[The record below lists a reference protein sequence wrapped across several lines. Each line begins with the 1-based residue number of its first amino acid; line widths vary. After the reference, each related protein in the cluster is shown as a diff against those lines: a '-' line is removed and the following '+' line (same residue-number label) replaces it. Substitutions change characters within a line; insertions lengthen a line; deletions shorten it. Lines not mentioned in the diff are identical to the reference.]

1 MYMHSQTVILAGG
14 DFNSSI
20 NANNVKFQGNHVVWR
35 GVIPWYLQ
43 HQISSL
49 WTRSDRSMSSSGA
62 SPGKSVLPLAYRLV
76 DTRWRQQG
84 IRTNK
89 HSQPAK
95 PVCSN
100 WDAMGDQYN
109 IPAFS
114 TLTNDTTVV
123 SFHYVITKE
132 SPCTVS
138 VGTINP
144 DSVALPFF
152 PLWLGIK

>member
-1 MYMHSQTVILAGG
+1 MARLIWAGG
-14 DFNSSI
+14 EFNSSI
-20 NANNVKFQGNHVVWR
+20 NANNVIFQSNHVVWR
-35 GVIPWYLQ
+35 GVSPWYLQ

-62 SPGKSVLPLAYRLV
+62 SSGKSVLPSAYRLV
-76 DTRWRQQG
+76 DTRWRRQG
-84 IRTNK
+84 IGTNK

-95 PVCSN
+95 PVGSN
-100 WDAMGDQYN
+100 WDAIGDQYN

-144 DSVALPFF
+144 DWVALPFF
-152 PLWLGIK
+152 PLWLWN